1 MEGHMENIQEHLRHG
16 EDSGVGGIASSSFGK
31 PRIRSTRLPVQRS
44 SICSRAYFV
53 VVMVF
58 FHVYILNVIALLLYV
73 HYNNGHGDIVSDER
87 HSSPSV
93 GEGESPALH
102 PTAPPVRD
110 PRKEEQSHR
119 FRLPRIEGIRVGHV
133 QPVSLVSD
141 RTHKMTTLGLKP
153 LLFEIPGFLSEE
165 ECRVVVQLALL
176 KGLMESQM
184 TAAGRGQE
192 EPTQPLLSLSTEEV
206 FSLLDLN
213 QDGRLQKQEI
223 VSHSRSRDGT
233 WLRPENLR
241 QILAGLEACS
251 TGMLSLEEFKRV
263 YDISQ
268 SPGEEQ
274 SGKLRSQ
281 FKQRSKHTGLHQ
293 GPGSHHVL
301 QTLRRRVLALTRL
314 PTALVDMSELLQ
326 VFRFELGDFS
336 DAHHDSSPPHVE
348 TACSHTR
355 LAGNASALA
364 EVSCRYL
371 TVLIYLSSVEEGG
384 ETTFP
389 VADNRTYD
397 ELALVQDGVDL
408 TDTRKTCVRGNLR
421 VKPTVGTALLL
432 YNHLSDGQGWM
443 GELDEYS
450 LHGDCPVKRGLKWVA
465 NSWVNVDPD
474 YQRQA
479 RYQRL
484 VADGHRAQ
492 SGTEEHSQTLSH
504 MNLHQDL

>member
-1 MEGHMENIQEHLRHG
+1 MRKSLLIEEDMENIPENLQHD
-16 EDSGVGGIASSSFGK
+16 EDSRVSGIASSSSN
-31 PRIRSTRLPVQRS
+31 RRSLRSTSMPVQRS

-73 HYNNGHGDIVSDER
+73 HYNNGPGDFDRPSL
-87 HSSPSV
+87 PSV
-93 GEGESPALH
+93 GEGESPPH
-102 PTAPPVRD
+102 TAPPSRE
-110 PRKEEQSHR
+110 PREEEQS

-141 RTHKMTTLGLKP
+141 RTHKMKTLSLKP

-165 ECRVVVQLALL
+165 ECRVVVQLAQL

-184 TAAGRGQE
+184 TAANWGHGGSDH
-192 EPTQPLLSLSTEEV
+192 PLLSLSTEEV

-213 QDGRLQKQEI
+213 QDRLLQKQEI

-233 WLRPENLR
+233 WLSPDNLR
-241 QILAGLEACS
+241 QILTVLEDCS
-251 TGMLSLEEFKRV
+251 TGVLNLEEFKRV
-263 YDISQ
+263 YDVSQ
-268 SPGEEQ
+268 GPIQEQ
-274 SGKLRSQ
+274 NRKLRSQ
-281 FKQRSKHTGLHQ
+281 FKQRSKHTVLYQ

-301 QTLRRRVLALTRL
+301 QTLRSRVISLTRL
-314 PTALVDMSELLQ
+314 PAMLVDMSELLQ

-336 DAHHDSSPPHVE
+336 DAHHDSSPPHAE

-355 LAGNASALA
+355 LAGNTSMLPQ
-364 EVSCRYL
+364 VSCRYL

-408 TDTRKTCVRGNLR
+408 TDTRKTCSRGNLR
-421 VKPTVGTALLL
+421 VKPTAGTALLL

-474 YQRQA
+474 YQQQA

-484 VADGHRAQ
+484 VAENHRAK
-492 SGTEEHSQTLSH
+492 SGMTEHSKPISH
-504 MNLHQDL
+504 FDLHQDL

>member
-301 QTLRRRVLALTRL
+301 QTLRR
-314 PTALVDMSELLQ
+314 
-326 VFRFELGDFS
+326 
-336 DAHHDSSPPHVE
+336 
-348 TACSHTR
+348 
-355 LAGNASALA
+355 
-364 EVSCRYL
+364 
-371 TVLIYLSSVEEGG
+371 SSVEEGG